1 MKLHIEPQCVA
12 FLTKNGISD
21 VQFCLL
27 TLYNEITFGNVNYM
41 KNCE

>member
-27 TLYNEITFGNVNYM
+27 ALYNEIPFGNVNYV
-41 KNCE
+41 KYCG

>member
-12 FLTKNGISD
+12 FLTKNGISNGTI
-21 VQFCLL
+21 LPL
-27 TLYNEITFGNVNYM
+27 ALYNEIPFGNVNYM